1 MAVQNKLSAFDS
13 YDIYFTFAPV
23 TALVNVIS
31 VLNTSSPF
39 AKVQSMY
46 PSTLSLNSKSN
57 ALPIQSCTLINPNQA
72 SVL

>member
-13 YDIYFTFAPV
+13 YDIYFTFTPV

-31 VLNTSSPF
+31 VLNTGNLF

-46 PSTLSLNSKSN
+46 PSISSLKSKSN

-72 SVL
+72 GVL

>member
-31 VLNTSSPF
+31 VLNTGNPF

-46 PSTLSLNSKSN
+46 PSTSSLNSKSN
-57 ALPIQSCTLINPNQA
+57 ALPIQSCTLINPNKA

>member
-1 MAVQNKLSAFDS
+1 MAVQNKLSAFDI
-13 YDIYFTFAPV
+13 YDVYFTFVPV

-31 VLNTSSPF
+31 VLNTGSPF

-57 ALPIQSCTLINPNQA
+57 ALPIHWH
-72 SVL
+72 VL

>member
-31 VLNTSSPF
+31 VLYTGSPF
-39 AKVQSMY
+39 AKVLSMY
-46 PSTLSLNSKSN
+46 RSTLSFNSKSN

>member
-13 YDIYFTFAPV
+13 YDVYFTFVPV

-31 VLNTSSPF
+31 AINTGSPF

-46 PSTLSLNSKSN
+46 PSTLIFIS
-57 ALPIQSCTLINPNQA
+57 
-72 SVL
+72 